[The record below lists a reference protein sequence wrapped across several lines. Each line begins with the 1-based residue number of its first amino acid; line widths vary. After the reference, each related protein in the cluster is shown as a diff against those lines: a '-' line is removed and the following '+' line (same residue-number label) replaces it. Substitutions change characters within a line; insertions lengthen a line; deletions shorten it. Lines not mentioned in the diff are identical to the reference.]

1 MSCSPV
7 ASSSLVYHWAM
18 HLNLQLILLTN
29 LFKIPSF
36 EFAFAKDG
44 IVSLLNETIPLNMY
58 TVCFKNIV
66 GLQIC
71 FNKEILL
78 LFLFYHPFQ
87 PIIPLEFHVYI
98 IKQHIN

>member
-1 MSCSPV
+1 MSCSPI

-36 EFAFAKDG
+36 EFAFGKDG
-44 IVSLLNETIPLNMY
+44 IVSLLNETIPLTMH
-58 TVCFKNIV
+58 TVYFKNIV
-66 GLQIC
+66 GLQNC

-78 LFLFYHPFQ
+78 LFLFYHTFQ
-87 PIIPLEFHVYI
+87 RIIPLEFHVYI

>member
-1 MSCSPV
+1 MSCSPI

-36 EFAFAKDG
+36 EFAFGKDG
-44 IVSLLNETIPLNMY
+44 IVSLLNETIPLTMH
-58 TVCFKNIV
+58 TVYFKNIV
-66 GLQIC
+66 GLQNC

-78 LFLFYHPFQ
+78 LFLFYHTFQ
-87 PIIPLEFHVYI
+87 RIIPLEFHVYI
-98 IKQHIN
+98 IKHHIN